1 MLSCSFP
8 TATVNGCFYH
18 FTQAIWRKIQQLGLQ
33 VSYQEEES
41 IRKFFRKVIS
51 LALVPPHY
59 LRLGWPGLKAGA
71 PDDDRVAQFTET
83 TWLNGHYH
91 ITEWS
96 VYNEDGPRTNNHA
109 KGGITKST
117 AWQERAT
124 QTYEIVELFKTE
136 QAATEVSLLQLETGG
151 VVEATRRVFR
161 QKEKRLKT
169 IQEKFSNNEHSL
181 DEYISALS
189 NWVGFRKL

>member
-1 MLSCSFP
+1 MEEDS
-8 TATVNGCFYH
+8 T
-18 FTQAIWRKIQQLGLQ
+18 LQ

-41 IRKFFRKVIS
+41 ISKFFRKVIS
-51 LALVPPHY
+51 LAFVPPRC
-59 LRLGWPGLKAGA
+59 LRLRWAGLKAGA
-71 PDDDRVAQFTET
+71 QDDDRVVQFTET

-96 VYNEDGPRTNNHA
+96 VYNEDEPQTNNHA
-109 KGGITKST
+109 NGGITKST
-117 AWQERAT
+117 AWQERVT

-136 QAATEVSLLQLETGG
+136 QTATEVSLLQLEAGG
-151 VVEATRRVFR
+151 VVEPTRRVFR

-169 IQEKFSNNEHSL
+169 IQEKFSNNEYSL